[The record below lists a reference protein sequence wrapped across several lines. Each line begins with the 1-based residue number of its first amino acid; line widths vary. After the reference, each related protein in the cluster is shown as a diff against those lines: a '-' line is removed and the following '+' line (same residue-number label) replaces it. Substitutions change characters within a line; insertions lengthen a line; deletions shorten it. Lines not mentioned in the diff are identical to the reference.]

1 MKGQLHDIAI
11 LIDFYQL
18 IEATINALPFVVNL
32 NSLVEIVKYY
42 LVAIVPR
49 KETKAKR
56 KAQDCAKAVTIA
68 VAVWELFS
76 ILYLHFI
83 MNVEY

>member
-11 LIDFYQL
+11 LIGFYQL
-18 IEATINALPFVVNL
+18 IEATINALSFVVNL
-32 NSLVEIVKYY
+32 KILVEIIKHY
-42 LVAIVPR
+42 LVATVPR
-49 KETKAKR
+49 KEAKAKR
-56 KAQDCAKAVTIA
+56 KGQDCLKAVTIA